1 MIKIDKF
8 TPAQLSTLRREL
20 NEKLAILGT
29 DLGLNLSAGNI
40 SYSDTECTIKLT
52 AKIKGALP
60 RIASQIPEF
69 GRFIGLD
76 NVKYLS
82 VFQTTRGKATLVDYK
97 TRSPKYPWIL
107 ELQNGNRIKV
117 TDNGLKRMSMEN
129 S

>member
-1 MIKIDKF
+1 MK
-8 TPAQLSTLRREL
+8 EL
-20 NEKLAILGT
+20 NQKLAILGT

>member
-29 DLGLNLSAGNI
+29 DLGLNLSVGNI
-40 SYSDTECTIKLT
+40 SYSDTECTIKLN

-60 RIASQIPEF
+60 RIASQIPTEA
-69 GRFIGLD
+69 RFIGLD